1 MWYVRWAP
9 RNQAVFEA
17 YGETKDQAVQLLA
30 GAWLT
35 HNKAQA
41 HPHRDPQSVVQWILR
56 YGALPN
62 VDIGEILT
70 FQDCAQG
77 VALYDNYEDYSFKGG
92 TYEDGDISKLSDEV
106 PDEGEAPSDSPE
118 NAPAP

>member
-41 HPHRDPQSVVQWILR
+41 HPHRDPPIRRPVDPPVRGLAECGYRRNPDFPGLR
-56 YGALPN
+56 AGSSA
-62 VDIGEILT
+62 V
-70 FQDCAQG
+70 
-77 VALYDNYEDYSFKGG
+77 
-92 TYEDGDISKLSDEV
+92 
-106 PDEGEAPSDSPE
+106 
-118 NAPAP
+118 